1 MFITS
6 TEITTCYISKTET
19 IVEDQEE
26 LLEQENASSI
36 QNTTL
41 NNDKAIPNILEGL
54 LTKNIEPQQPID
66 LQFRKSFGR
75 NSNSQLKSNTNQN
88 KKERMEGV
96 CLEKFMIERVIN
108 KKWNTSFRDEGLNL
122 IPKNLIIKSK
132 MILKA

>member
-6 TEITTCYISKTET
+6 TEIATCYISKTET

-54 LTKNIEPQQPID
+54 LTKKLNHNNLLIYNFVNHLAE
-66 LQFRKSFGR
+66 
-75 NSNSQLKSNTNQN
+75 
-88 KKERMEGV
+88 V
-96 CLEKFMIERVIN
+96 VIA
-108 KKWNTSFRDEGLNL
+108 S
-122 IPKNLIIKSK
+122 
-132 MILKA
+132 

>member
-75 NSNSQLKSNTNQN
+75 SSNSQLKSNTNEN
-88 KKERMEGV
+88 KKERIEGEFI
-96 CLEKFMIERVIN
+96 L
-108 KKWNTSFRDEGLNL
+108 
-122 IPKNLIIKSK
+122 KNL
-132 MILKA
+132 